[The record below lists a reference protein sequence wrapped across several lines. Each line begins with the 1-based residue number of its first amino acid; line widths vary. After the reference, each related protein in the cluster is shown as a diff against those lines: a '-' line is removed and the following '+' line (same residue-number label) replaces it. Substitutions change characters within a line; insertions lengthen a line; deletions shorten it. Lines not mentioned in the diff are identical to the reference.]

1 MVTMDLMSCLINQ
14 FAIVSLI
21 KGTLSWCVTRG
32 KESDEVQGIQFSL
45 SHSPAS
51 LNCTGVSDGQF
62 PGFIFSKM

>member
-1 MVTMDLMSCLINQ
+1 MYE
-14 FAIVSLI
+14 IVSLI
-21 KGTLSWCVTRG
+21 KGTLSWCVTRE

-45 SHSPAS
+45 NYSPAS